1 VELPTA
7 LTKFNGRA
15 ATGGQSYS
23 SLTFLYIL
31 PDDEEVGAPFNS
43 EKRTWRGTGNVSLN
57 IKR

>member
-31 PDDEEVGAPFNS
+31 PDDEEVVPRSIPRNAHGGVQAM
-43 EKRTWRGTGNVSLN
+43 LA
-57 IKR
+57 